1 MKKIS
6 MYFLF
11 VCLLLTDVLRIKQNN
26 PQRTEKFDCR
36 YK

>member
-11 VCLLLTDVLRIKQNN
+11 VCLLDVLRIKQNN
-26 PQRTEKFDCR
+26 PQRTEKI
-36 YK
+36 